1 MCFNPRLFSV
11 FILSLFSMVC
21 LGQELD
27 HEKKDRDLKILV
39 ISDLNDAYGSVTYST
54 EVHRLMGRIKDINPD
69 IILCGGDMVA
79 GQKASLRRSQLD
91 SMWSGFHASVLE
103 PIQQMNIPF
112 GFTMGNHDASPNYKN
127 DREAASAFW
136 MTYKDQ
142 AKLTF
147 VDDTHFPYYFSYLK
161 NNILFLSWDASS
173 SVIPDAVKSWMQTQ
187 LTSAYAQKARGRI
200 VLGHLPLYA
209 LVESKNKPGEVID
222 DADATLAF
230 FREYRVDMYISGHQ
244 HAYFPGSKQQVTL
257 LHSGC
262 LGGGPRPL
270 LGHDVPAYKS
280 YAIIDI
286 PKKGGMSKA
295 SILGFV
301 APDDRKVP
309 LNTLPREIT
318 GFNGTVKR
326 IDRSLNGEKLTLPKL
341 SKNALPARH
350 IVQQLSDL
358 DNEQREKAIADIFL
372 RGNFPKFMR
381 KLKRIDVAGLDEKGN
396 RIDAYYYVMPD
407 YLMLGTDTD
416 FVRLPIRPSTAQ
428 YIADSLGFVL
438 SNSKICDAVYQ
449 QAKVKLEPLPLTE
462 DREQFNTFV
471 AHNARIEQQRQ
482 GRKGLIAGIKKDVVS
497 TEKLRATKGK
507 LALYGWHKLDGKPIQ
522 PVFTGH
528 ADYYVDYSHGIRF
541 VYPYL
546 FVGKQ
551 KIAFDD
557 ALMNSS
563 LRVMLTD
570 ENASSYYNYPW

>member
-1 MCFNPRLFSV
+1 MCFNPRIFSV
-11 FILSLFSMVC
+11 LILSIFSMAC
-21 LGQELD
+21 FSQNLD
-27 HEKKDRDLKILV
+27 REQKDRDLKILL
-39 ISDLNDAYGSVTYST
+39 ISDLNDTYGSVTYST
-54 EVHRLMGRIKDINPD
+54 EVHRLVRRIKDINPD

-91 SMWSGFHASVLE
+91 SMWSGFQTAVLE
-103 PIQQMNIPF
+103 PIHQMNIPF
-112 GFTMGNHDASPNYKN
+112 GFTMGNHDASPNYKS

-136 MTYKDQ
+136 TAYKDQ

-173 SVIPDAVKSWMQTQ
+173 SVIPDAVKNWMATQ
-187 LTSAYAQKARGRI
+187 LSSDYARKARGRI

-209 LVESKNKPGEVID
+209 LVEAKNKPGEVID

-230 FREYRVDMYISGHQ
+230 FKDYSVDMYISGHQ

-270 LGHDVPAYKS
+270 IGHEAPAYKS

-309 LNTLPREIT
+309 FSALPREVT

-326 IDRSLNGEKLTLPKL
+326 IDQSLAGEKLNLPKL
-341 SKNALPARH
+341 PRNALAAKDMVPR
-350 IVQQLSDL
+350 LSGL
-358 DNEQREKAIADIFL
+358 DNEQRESAIAELFL
-372 RGNFPKFMR
+372 EGNFPKFMR
-381 KLKRIDVAGLDEKGN
+381 KLKRIDVTGMDEKGN
-396 RIDAYYYVMPD
+396 KIDAYYYVMPD
-407 YLMLGTDTD
+407 YLMLGTDAD

-438 SNSKICDAVYQ
+438 SNSKISDAVYQ

-462 DREQFNTFV
+462 DREQFSSFI
-471 AHNARIEQQRQ
+471 AHNARIERQRR

-497 TEKLRATKGK
+497 TEKLRGTKGK
-507 LALYGWHKLDGKPIQ
+507 MALYGWHKLDGKPIQ

-528 ADYYVDYSHGIRF
+528 AEYYVDYSHGIRF

-546 FVGKQ
+546 FVGKK

-557 ALMNSS
+557 ALMNPS
-563 LRVMLTD
+563 LRLLLTD